1 VGGTGWIVTG
11 VIAAA
16 GLAVGS
22 WTTLLAARI
31 ARGESPWRPGA
42 ERAAPGSPAARAGRL
57 PLPGWVRGRAGH
69 GESSSAFGA
78 WYPAAALVT
87 AAGLVAVWLR
97 LRTSPEL
104 PAFCYLAVLAVPL
117 ALIDARYQ
125 RLPDVL
131 TLPSYPVALVL
142 LGAGAAFVPAGGR
155 HLAGALIGMA
165 AVWLFYALQVI
176 IYPAGMGWG
185 DVKLSGLIGLYLGW
199 FGPRALLA
207 GVLGGYLLA
216 AVTGIALFA
225 ARRAGRKSRLP
236 FGPFMLAGA
245 LTVIVIP
252 ALSR

>member
-1 VGGTGWIVTG
+1 MGGTGWIAAG
-11 VIAAA
+11 AIAVA
-16 GLAVGS
+16 GLAAGCC
-22 WTTLLAARI
+22 TTMLAARI
-31 ARGESPWRPGA
+31 ARGESPWR
-42 ERAAPGSPAARAGRL
+42 RAGQPAARGSPAAMTGRI
-57 PLPGWVRGRAGH
+57 PLPGWVRRRPGRGDA
-69 GESSSAFGA
+69 SSAFGA
-78 WYPAAALVT
+78 WYPVAALIT
-87 AAGLVAVWLR
+87 AAVLVAVWLR
-97 LRTSPEL
+97 LGTSPEL

-142 LGAGAAFVPAGGR
+142 LGAGAPFVPAGGR

-165 AVWLFYALQVI
+165 AVWLFYALQVL
-176 IYPAGMGWG
+176 IYPAGLGWG
-185 DVKLSGLIGLYLGW
+185 DVKLSGLVGLYLGW

-216 AVTGIALFA
+216 AVTGIALLA
-225 ARRAGRKSRLP
+225 ARRASRKSRLP

-245 LTVIVIP
+245 LAVIVIP

>member
-1 VGGTGWIVTG
+1 MGVTGWIVTAA
-11 VIAAA
+11 IAVA
-16 GLAVGS
+16 GLAVGC
-22 WTTLLAARI
+22 WTTPLAARI
-31 ARGESPWRPGA
+31 ARGESPWRPAGQ
-42 ERAAPGSPAARAGRL
+42 RAAGQSPAPMAGRF
-57 PLPGWVRGRAGH
+57 PLPGWVRRRAGH
-69 GESSSAFGA
+69 GESKSAFGA
-78 WYPAAALVT
+78 WYPAAALIT

-97 LRTSPEL
+97 LGASPEL

-117 ALIDARYQ
+117 ALIDTRYQ

-131 TLPSYPVALVL
+131 TLPSYPVALAL
-142 LGAGAAFVPAGGR
+142 LGAGAPFVPGGGR
-155 HLAGALIGMA
+155 HLAVALIGMA
-165 AVWLFYALQVI
+165 AVWLFFALQVL

-216 AVTGIALFA
+216 AVTGVVLLA

-245 LTVIVIP
+245 LAVIVIP